1 MPWKSVGLSVRGKLL
16 SSISLL
22 TRGKFS
28 PGTTICTIIDVDH
41 GAHARNLNIELWRKV
56 WNKLADI
63 WDKLTTRGQITA
75 VHKSWD
81 RLAMAMA
88 SKIDVASRSHL
99 LDMVTYTNSESS
111 PIPIQLYF
119 ATADDMALLST
130 ASVTAIPEIVLGL
143 DEGVIVCQML
153 GPCSYEI
160 PENIRD
166 IFVMQDYLNYPDIVL
181 KEEDG
186 DYNVSADIQCGKKG
200 SISFNYNTTL
210 TRYMWITVYREKKN
224 KELVE
229 RFGPEVGYN
238 TVRADEYDTFCD
250 LYFLRFLQLTGI
262 SNKALELGLTIM
274 QDWPYSRFRCSV
286 KSITGITR
294 IELLSYPPTAITEG
308 LVYEL
313 GNDNGLPFQTL
324 QDGEWV
330 DLKPGDVIEAG
341 VPITAAVRC
350 YDLKNEPD
358 LATKF
363 PIGYLERFHKTVV
376 AFNSNIDYLDD
387 IWGYDSYVGA
397 GTGFV
402 VGDMIIGSVSGAWGY
417 IIQSMHGGTTGKLEL
432 RRVVGTLVLLET
444 ITDEH
449 GNQAALTSLGDP
461 YYSID
466 EDITSAYL
474 TRNKRTGSDFRTLIW
489 LDFAPSLFIE
499 STYGSLNKYSP
510 STLIETDMS
519 NMFSPS
525 ILFEGTALAAMHLP
539 DIYMETDYSASL
551 EHEPDMYI
559 ETDYGMV
566 LSAFN
571 AIPAQSTMGGTL
583 DYLIGP
589 LHPDHK
595 FIAGEVVTG
604 GTSGATAVIT
614 SRTWNG
620 VKGELELRHV
630 MGIFQDNE
638 VITGETIGDAYVV
651 GVLHF

>member
-1 MPWKSVGLSVRGKLL
+1 MSWEPVGLSVRGKLL

-28 PGTTICTIIDVDH
+28 PGATCTIIDVDH

-63 WDKLTTRGQITA
+63 WDKLTTRGQLTA

-81 RLAMAMA
+81 RLAMVMA

-99 LDMVTYTNSESS
+99 LDMVTYTNSEAS
-111 PIPIQLYF
+111 PLPIQLYF
-119 ATADDMALLST
+119 ASAEDMVILA
-130 ASVTAIPEIVLGL
+130 ASSISESPEKVLGL

-153 GPCSYEI
+153 SPCTYEI

-181 KEEDG
+181 KQEDG
-186 DYNVSADIQCGKKG
+186 DYTVSADIQCGKKG
-200 SISFNYNTTL
+200 TLSFDYGTTL
-210 TRYMWITVYREKKN
+210 TQYVWVTVYREKKN
-224 KELVE
+224 KEMVE

-250 LYFLRFLQLTGI
+250 LYFLRFLQLTGV

-274 QDWPYSRFRCSV
+274 QDWPYARFRCSV

-308 LVYEL
+308 LVYRLE
-313 GNDNGLPFQTL
+313 NDNGLPFQTL
-324 QDGEWV
+324 QNNEWV
-330 DLKPGDVIEAG
+330 NLKPGDIIEAG
-341 VPITAAVRC
+341 TPITAAVRC

-376 AFNSNIDYLDD
+376 AFNSDIDYLDD
-387 IWGYDSYVGA
+387 IWGYDSYVGV

-449 GNQAALTSLGDP
+449 GNQATLTSLGDP

-466 EDITSAYL
+466 EDVTSAYL
-474 TRNKRTGSDFRTLIW
+474 IRNKRTGSDFRTLMW
-489 LDFAPSLFIE
+489 LGFAPSLFIE

-510 STLIETDMS
+510 STLVETDMS

-525 ILFEGTALAAMHLP
+525 ILFEGTALAAMHNP
-539 DIYMETDYSASL
+539 SIYMETDYSDSIRY
-551 EHEPDMYI
+551 EPDMYI

-566 LSAFN
+566 LSAPS
-571 AIPAQSTMGGTL
+571 AIPAQSTMGG
-583 DYLIGP
+583 YLNYVTGIG
-589 LHPDHK
+589 HDSFK
-595 FIAGEVVTG
+595 FLVGEVTTG
-604 GTSGATAVIT
+604 GTSGATAVVT
-614 SRTWNG
+614 SFTWNG
-620 VKGELELRHV
+620 VNGKLELRHV
-630 MGIFQDNE
+630 MGTFRDNE
-638 VITGETIGDAYVV
+638 VITGENAGDVYVV